1 MESVWNDFAKLVGRV
16 LAERWLRRQGLVDL
30 THKTGGAGRK
40 ASSFPGTRTAAGK
53 TSTART
59 RQRPV
64 R

>member
-1 MESVWNDFAKLVGRV
+1 MESVWNEFAKLVGRV
-16 LAERWLRRQGLVDL
+16 LAERWLRRQGLGDV

-40 ASSFPGTRTAAGK
+40 ASSSPETRTAAGK
-53 TSTART
+53 TSTAQS